1 MNTASGSITG
11 RPTVA
16 GQYEVKVYLQNN
28 IGVNDETVYVSVLD
42 GDKIKKVTFET
53 TSTSIMLLPANA
65 TDELNNVYT
74 YYFTRFDGKNNIWSQ
89 VAYIGDGNVYP
100 SGELYPLNYNSPEFV
115 ADFEVYSHQDLGY
128 INYGSGTINIPSK
141 DLNQNGLRDFMEIEN
156 AVDIDITG
164 TAILEYPQQEND
176 SFTGTLTRNQNEAI
190 GQYTITSKNGI
201 NISSELRLPPILGPQ
216 A

>member
-1 MNTASGSITG
+1 
-11 RPTVA
+11 
-16 GQYEVKVYLQNN
+16 
-28 IGVNDETVYVSVLD
+28 
-42 GDKIKKVTFET
+42 
-53 TSTSIMLLPANA
+53 MLLPANA